1 VGLFTKVLA
10 FRRSVKRQSLKY
22 ALRKGDSQLWTC
34 SVHCIKQITFGSIA
48 MNKKALRKIA
58 VTLVVVTLFSFVEL
72 LTAPSVMAIT
82 PWVSI
87 TPGYGV
93 VGDQATV
100 TGAINT
106 TDGGFT
112 VRWNQ
117 ALNFTGLAIGNDVT
131 KSFEVPSTVGA
142 PYPSG
147 RNVTVE
153 LIDEALDAVVAATN
167 FTLFTKFEMQVVTP
181 PPPKQL
187 QESNKTSIKV
197 SVTGG
202 LPNTVYIANITVK
215 NPADQAHSK
224 NVPLSN
230 TTTTGSGSGTT
241 VYPTDFDAHTNLT
254 GTYIVSS
261 NVTADRGEFFVG
273 LTDKTEYRRKEPVLI
288 QAAGYTSSEIVKVD
302 IRTGGSSVEGFPQ
315 NSTAS
320 SACLVKLSWTVPLNA
335 TPGTYSVT
343 LTNTTSSGTV
353 KAPSDTQNFN
363 ITGAVCLVQAI
374 NLADEPVEGALI
386 EVYNASAPTSVLTQ
400 GSTNST
406 GWIRFNLDTCNYT
419 FKAFFKN
426 AESYVPSNQTITED
440 TKFSMKLRLV
450 NLIATVET
458 VEGQR
463 IPLIDIASN
472 CSYTARDKSKATAV
486 AAGRTNATG
495 IAVLRNL
502 FTNVTYT
509 VEARRY
515 GMLFNTTTV
524 FVEPLPASG
533 WVSLP
538 LTLPNCLL
546 SVHAL
551 DSKNRNATEINIRAY
566 EWASGVGVPIASNE
580 TDLSGYAFFSLP
592 FGRYILRAY
601 RGEDFVSE
609 AVVDLDKPLVF
620 TFNLKTLFIEVNVFV
635 FDYFGHPIANAEVK
649 IERQTSQGF
658 IFVSSQPTSGSGLA
672 QFGLVVGGDFRV
684 SVYIAGNLVAVKKQF
699 LGAGSEE
706 VAFIVAEYVALIGY
720 PIAAGAFALVVFS
733 ILVLIIVA
741 LVLARKRVSRVF
753 RRKPKR

>member
-1 VGLFTKVLA
+1 
-10 FRRSVKRQSLKY
+10 
-22 ALRKGDSQLWTC
+22 
-34 SVHCIKQITFGSIA
+34 

-58 VTLVVVTLFSFVEL
+58 ISLVVVTLFSFVEL
-72 LTAPSVMAIT
+72 LTAPNVMAVT
-82 PWVSI
+82 PWISI

-117 ALNFTGLAIGNDVT
+117 ALNLTGSAIGNDVT
-131 KSFEVPSTVGA
+131 KSFEVPPTVGA

-153 LIDEALDAVVAATN
+153 LIDESLGAVVAATN

-181 PPPKQL
+181 LPPKQL
-187 QESNKTSIKV
+187 QEGNKTSIKV

-215 NPADQAHSK
+215 NPAGQTHSR

-241 VYPTDFDAHTNLT
+241 VYPTDFDAHTNLS
-254 GTYIVSS
+254 GTYLLSS

-288 QAAGYTSSEIVKVD
+288 QGAGYTSSEIVKVD
-302 IRTGGSSVEGFPQ
+302 IRTGGSSVAGFPQ

-320 SACLVKLSWTVPLNA
+320 SAGLVNLSWAVPLNA

-353 KAPSDTQNFN
+353 KTPSDSQNFN
-363 ITGAVCLVQAI
+363 VTGAVCLMQAR
-374 NLADEPVEGALI
+374 NLAKEPVEGALI
-386 EVYNASAPTSVLTQ
+386 EVYNASAPASILTK

-406 GWIRFNLDTCNYT
+406 GWIRFNLDDGNYT

-426 AESYVPSNQTITED
+426 AEVCVPSNHTITED
-440 TKFSMKLRLV
+440 TEFSMDLRLF

-458 VEGQR
+458 EGHER
-463 IPLIDIASN
+463 IPLIDIALN
-472 CSYTARDKSKATAV
+472 CSYTARDKSNATAA

-502 FTNVTYT
+502 FTNVTWR

-515 GMLFNTTTV
+515 GMLFNTTTA

-538 LTLPNCLL
+538 LTLPTYTL

-551 DSKNRNATEINIRAY
+551 DSKNRNATEISIRVY
-566 EWASGVGVPIASNE
+566 EWTSGVRVHLASNE

-609 AVVDLDKPLVF
+609 AAVDVDKPLVF
-620 TFNLKTLFIEVNVFV
+620 TFSLKTLYVEASVFV
-635 FDYFGHPIANAEVK
+635 FDYFSRPIANAEVK
-649 IERQTSQGF
+649 IERQTGQGF
-658 IFVSSQPTSGSGLA
+658 IFVSTQPTSSGGLA
-672 QFGLVVGGDFRV
+672 QFSLVVGGDFRV
-684 SVYIAGNLVAVKKQF
+684 SVYIAGNLVAVRQQF
-699 LGAGSEE
+699 LGAGSDE
-706 VAFIVAEYVALIGY
+706 VAFIVGEYVALLGY
-720 PIAAGAFALVVFS
+720 PIAAGAFALAVFS
-733 ILVLIIVA
+733 LLVLIVVA
-741 LVLARKRVSRVF
+741 LILARKRMSRVF